1 MVTKKR
7 KRKPKKAKKSLLGK
21 RTLRRGKKKM
31 AAKRRH
37 RRKIVRRRGPARA
50 RGNKKIAYHAPRK
63 KLMLNPDFEFFYEL
77 RDLILKSSPAEKN
90 KMISKIT
97 GLGRI
102 KLAII
107 SGLFLNRSN
116 EHSEAADLLMV
127 GDDINR
133 RKLNTFLKSLE
144 AEVGGEIKF
153 TLMDKEEF
161 RYRLAMFDRFV
172 RVLLE
177 GPHEKLINKLGI

>member
-1 MVTKKR
+1 MATKKR
-7 KRKPKKAKKSLLGK
+7 RRKTLKIRKSSPRQRTPKSKSKL
-21 RTLRRGKKKM
+21 
-31 AAKRRH
+31 AAKRSRH
-37 RRKIVRRRGPARA
+37 KIVRHRKLARHSGSA
-50 RGNKKIAYHAPRK
+50 KIVRQTHGK

-77 RDLILKSSPAEKN
+77 RDLILKSSPAEKG
-90 KMISKIT
+90 KMISKIA

-133 RKLNTFLKSLE
+133 RKLNIFLKSLE